1 MSGSETVVVSDAG
14 ASQPSARAVTIGRK
28 LRRLLRTSWTT
39 LRQSRLGVVGFG
51 IVLVFAAMA
60 LLAPI
65 IAPYPRLFEAPII
78 DRFEIH
84 AYNRSLPGGQSYEGP
99 VMGPST
105 PFLVDS
111 GGGMWDINWNSSHA
125 TVYMKF
131 LKYTLRVGETPFDAG
146 NLSIEF
152 DATQMFGRTPLPS
165 PPLSALYWVS
175 PAKNVS
181 FQNGP
186 PDANGALAY
195 FMGRDLIVGDPFSK
209 TLVYTAQVPFRPVWT
224 GQDPETG
231 GLLLSQPVQ
240 NGKVRFPGLPPT
252 PFGPYRYFYASNGTQ
267 SLVYEVTYVHT
278 GDRTLPPTGK
288 VALMFNGSLSA
299 PPFVYYNALGVT
311 DDDNSGFRGGPR
323 QAILFP
329 LANDTLA
336 VFNVTGRARKFVP
349 LTLFGQPARVVAPIG
364 YARSPQTAR
373 FFTYLQLRSSNA
385 SAIVTFDMDKLAIV
399 KVFQLASP
407 SLELLQAPIS
417 HDGRALYMG
426 FYDRTAD
433 ATTMLGLNV
442 DPESGNL
449 TRAAQFGLTIPGRVR
464 SYFDAQALSSLYVYS
479 AAGRF
484 LKVPETV
491 TTVSQVT
498 ADAEDFGLPIPPGV
512 RAIVY
517 AGTFHGTLYSAA
529 LTQEELNG
537 AWTDSSTGKTTV
549 VTLLGHPRAPLAP
562 GTYPSGNR
570 YILGT
575 DFNGHDILTQLLYG
589 TQVAFIVGILAALFG
604 VGIGTFVGVIAGY
617 YGKLTDT
624 LLMRTTD
631 IFLVLPFLPI
641 VLVLVSIAR
650 PSIWIIIFVLAILG
664 WPGIARVIRAQV
676 LSLRERPFVDAAR
689 VAGGSDLRLI
699 FLHITPNVLPF
710 SFLYMSLGVAA
721 AIITEAAL
729 SFLGL
734 GDPTVTSWGGM
745 LSTLITLGGGLYYWW
760 WLLPPGLAITL
771 LSLGFYLLGRGFDEI
786 INPRLRRR

>member
-1 MSGSETVVVSDAG
+1 MSGSEAGVASDTG
-14 ASQPSARAVTIGRK
+14 ATTWRSRGVTLGRR
-28 LRRLLRTSWTT
+28 LRRLLRRSWNT
-39 LRQSRLGVVGFG
+39 LRQSRLGLLGFS
-51 IVLVFAAMA
+51 IVLVFAFMA
-60 LLAPI
+60 ILAPF
-65 IAPYPRLFEAPII
+65 IAPYPRLYQAPII

-84 AYNRSLPGGQSYEGP
+84 AYSQTLPGGQTYDGP

-105 PFLVDS
+105 PFLVDA
-111 GGGMWDINWNSSHA
+111 GGGMWDINWNSTHA

-131 LKYTLRVGETPFDAG
+131 LKYTLRLNETPFNAG
-146 NLSIEF
+146 NLSLDF
-152 DATQMFGRTPLPS
+152 DATQWFGATPLPS
-165 PPLSALYWVS
+165 GPLSALHWIA
-175 PAKNVS
+175 PGKNFS
-181 FQNGP
+181 FGTGP
-186 PDANGALAY
+186 SDANGALALV
-195 FMGRDLIVGDPFSK
+195 MNRTLIVGDPFSK
-209 TLVYTAQVPFRPVWT
+209 TLIFSTQLPFRPVWT
-224 GQDPETG
+224 GEDPETG
-231 GLLLSQPVQ
+231 GLLLAQPVQ
-240 NGKVRFPGLPPT
+240 NSKVRIPGLPPT
-252 PFGPYRYFYASNGTQ
+252 PFGPYRYIYASNGTQ

-278 GDRTLPPTGK
+278 GDATLPPSGK
-288 VALMFNGSLSA
+288 LALIFNGTLSA
-299 PPFVYYNALGVT
+299 PPFTYYHALGVT
-311 DDDNSGFRGGPR
+311 DDDNSGFRSGAG
-323 QAILFP
+323 QAIVFP
-329 LANDTLA
+329 LANDSLA
-336 VFNVTGRARKFVP
+336 VYNVSGRLRRFVP

-364 YARSPQTAR
+364 YARSPQTPR
-373 FFTYLQLRSSNA
+373 FFIYLQLRSSNA
-385 SAIVTFDMDKLAIV
+385 SAIATFDMAGLNIV
-399 KVFQLASP
+399 KVFPLPSP

-417 HDGRALYMG
+417 YDGKALWMG
-426 FYDRTAD
+426 LYDGTAN
-433 ATTMLGLNV
+433 ATTILGLNV
-442 DPESGNL
+442 NPESGNL

-464 SYFDAQALSSLYVYS
+464 SYFDAQALSSVFVF
-479 AAGRF
+479 AADGKL

-491 TTVSQVT
+491 TSVT
-498 ADAEDFGLPIPPGV
+498 QTTAASEDFGFTIPAGV
-512 RAIVY
+512 GRVVY

-537 AWTDSSTGKTTV
+537 AWTDSATGKTTV
-549 VTLLGHPRAPLAP
+549 VTLLGRLLAPLSP
-562 GTYPSGNR
+562 GPYPSGNR
-570 YILGT
+570 YLLGT
-575 DFNGHDILTQLLYG
+575 DFNGHDIMTQLLYG
-589 TQVAFIVGILAALFG
+589 SQVAFIVGILAALFG

-676 LSLRERPFVDAAR
+676 LSLKERPFVDAAR
-689 VAGGSDLRLI
+689 VAGASDLRLI

-760 WLLPPGLAITL
+760 WLLPPGLAITT

>member
-1 MSGSETVVVSDAG
+1 VSGSDTVIVSDAG
-14 ASQPSARAVTIGRK
+14 GSQWRSRGLTIGRRV
-28 LRRLLRTSWTT
+28 RRLARTSWST
-39 LRQSRLGVVGFG
+39 LRQSRLGVLGFG
-51 IVLVFAAMA
+51 IVLVFAGMA

-84 AYNRSLPGGQSYEGP
+84 AYSASLPAGQTYDGP

-105 PFLVDS
+105 PFLVDA
-111 GGGMWDINWNSSHA
+111 GGGIWDINWNSSHA

-131 LKYTLRVGETPFDAG
+131 GKYTLRHNETPFDAG
-146 NLSIEF
+146 NLSLEF

-165 PPLSALYWVS
+165 PPLSALYWIA
-175 PAKNVS
+175 PGKNVS
-181 FQNGP
+181 FSTGP
-186 PDANGALAY
+186 PNANGALAY

-209 TLVYTAQVPFRPVWT
+209 TLIYTTQVPFDPVWT
-224 GQDPETG
+224 GEDPESAG
-231 GLLLSQPVQ
+231 QLLSQPFQ
-240 NGKVRFPGLPPT
+240 NGRVIFPGLPPT
-252 PFGPYRYFYASNGTQ
+252 PFGPYRYIYASNGTRTI
-267 SLVYEVTYVHT
+267 VYEITYVHT
-278 GDRTLPPTGK
+278 GDPTLVPMGK
-288 VALMFNGSLSA
+288 IALQFNGTLSTR
-299 PPFVYYNALGVT
+299 PFVYYNSLGVS
-311 DDDNSGFRGGPR
+311 DDDRSGFRSGLR

-329 LANDTLA
+329 LVNNTLA
-336 VFNVTGRARKFVP
+336 VYNVSGVPRRFVP
-349 LTLFGQPARVVAPIG
+349 LTLFGQPAQIVAPIG
-364 YARSPQTAR
+364 YARSPQTAT
-373 FFTYLQLRSSNA
+373 FFTYLLLRSSNA
-385 SAIVTFDMDKLAIV
+385 SAIATFDMGRLSVA
-399 KVFQLASP
+399 KVFPLP
-407 SLELLQAPIS
+407 RDLELLQAPIS
-417 HDGRALYMG
+417 HDGKALYVG
-426 FYDRTAD
+426 FFDGSANV
-433 ATTMLGLNV
+433 TTMVGLNV

-449 TRAAQFGLTIPGRVR
+449 TRASQFDLTIPGRVR
-464 SYFDAQALSSLYVYS
+464 SYFDAQALSSLYVYAPS
-479 AAGRF
+479 GRF
-484 LKVPETV
+484 LKVPTTV
-491 TTVSQVT
+491 TTVSQVKIE
-498 ADAEDFGLPIPPGV
+498 AEDFGLPIPAGV

-517 AGTFHGTLYSAA
+517 AGTFHGTLFSAA
-529 LTQEELNG
+529 LSQEELNG
-537 AWTDSSTGKTTV
+537 GWTDSSTGKTTV
-549 VTLLGHPRAPLAP
+549 VTLLGRTRAPLAP

-575 DFNGHDILTQLLYG
+575 DFNGHDIFTQLLYG

-617 YGKLTDT
+617 YGKITDT

-676 LSLRERPFVDAAR
+676 LSLKERPFVDAAR
-689 VAGGSDLRLI
+689 VAGASDLRLI

-729 SFLGL
+729 SYLGL
-734 GDPTVTSWGGM
+734 GDPSVTSWGGM